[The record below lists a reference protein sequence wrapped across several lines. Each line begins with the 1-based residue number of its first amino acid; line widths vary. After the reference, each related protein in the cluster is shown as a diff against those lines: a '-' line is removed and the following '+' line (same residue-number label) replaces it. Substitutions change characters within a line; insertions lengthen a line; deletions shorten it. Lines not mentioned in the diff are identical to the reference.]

1 MVVEKPKNRIEGSA
15 ALAPERKQVPKRKVQ
30 NPERKRAER
39 EALKQEKR
47 NKILGFLKLNGS
59 VLAAGVI
66 AIAILSR
73 YSAIYENQK
82 TLNELQV
89 EIKTLE
95 ESSED
100 LSIKLMKFNNIVY
113 IEEVATDKLGMVEA
127 SSINAIY
134 SDLKN
139 EEFINPEKEV
149 VGEDI
154 SFFSKVRSL
163 LFK

>member
-39 EALKQEKR
+39 EALRQERR

-59 VLAAGVI
+59 VIAAGVI
-66 AIAILSR
+66 GITIVSR
-73 YSAIYENQK
+73 YSTIYENQK
-82 TLNELQV
+82 TINELQAD
-89 EIKTLE
+89 IKTME

-100 LSIKLMKFNNIVY
+100 LSIKLMKFNNIAY
-113 IEEVATDKLGMVEA
+113 IEEVATNKLGMVEA

-134 SDLKN
+134 SDLEN
-139 EEFINPEKEV
+139 EEFVNPEKEV
-149 VGEDI
+149 VGEDM

>member
-15 ALAPERKQVPKRKVQ
+15 ALAPERKQIPKRKVQ

-39 EALKQEKR
+39 EALSQAKR
-47 NKILGFLKLNGS
+47 NKIFGFLKLNGS
-59 VLAAGVI
+59 VIAAGVI
-66 AIAILSR
+66 GIVIISR
-73 YSAIYENQK
+73 YSVIYENQK
-82 TLNELQV
+82 TLNKLQAD
-89 EIKTLE
+89 IKTME

-100 LSIKLMKFNNIVY
+100 LSIKLMKFNNIAY

-134 SDLKN
+134 SDLEN
-139 EEFINPEKEV
+139 EEFVNPDNKV

-154 SFFSKVRSL
+154 SFFSKIRSL